1 VISVDW
7 TMLVQF
13 VNFLVLMLVL
23 NILLYRPLRKAMSDR
38 QEAIDGGHQKARD
51 LDAAINEKM
60 ERYESQLQQAKLEG
74 STQAA
79 ELRTEATKEE
89 SVILGEARSAADQ
102 SVADLKASVAVEA
115 EQARKTLTSE
125 TKSIASAIASK
136 VLGRNV
142 K

>member
-1 VISVDW
+1 MISIDW

-13 VNFLVLMLVL
+13 VNFLVLMAVL
-23 NILLYRPLRKAMSDR
+23 NILLYRPLRSVMSAR
-38 QEAIDGGHQKARD
+38 QDAIDGGHKKARD
-51 LDAAINEKM
+51 LEDSINEKM
-60 ERYESQLQQAKLEG
+60 ERYESKLQQAKVEG

-79 ELRTEATKEE
+79 TLRAEATQEE
-89 SVILGEARSAADQ
+89 SIILGEARSAADR
-102 SVADLKASVAVEA
+102 SVSDLKDSVAVEA
-115 EQARKTLTSE
+115 AQARKILTSE

>member
-1 VISVDW
+1 MISVDW

-23 NILLYRPLRKAMSDR
+23 NILLYRPLRKVMSER
-38 QEAIDGGHQKARD
+38 QDAIDGGHQKARD
-51 LDAAINEKM
+51 LDEAINEKV
-60 ERYESQLQQAKLEG
+60 ERYEGQLQQAKLEG

-79 ELRTEATKEE
+79 ALRTEATKEE
-89 SVILGEARSAADQ
+89 SVILGEARAAADK

-115 EQARKTLTSE
+115 EQARKVLTGE